1 MCIFANEGGPKSKS
15 SRKETPL
22 KIQKYKEKHV
32 SGKNLEKMFSAPT
45 PSQQACP
52 LPIAHFATYI
62 FGSQPNPKSVDP
74 ESRYHFL
81 IFSDT
86 LLVIFLLTIY
96 SLNTLSLSSS
106 AIFWLYNGVYF
117 SFIQVFHGLIIPWP
131 LEGQKLTTLLHSFH
145 LIVAVKWETKLTWY
159 PDKFIKMP

>member
-1 MCIFANEGGPKSKS
+1 MSRSCQNSGFHLCGCIQVWDCCFFVYFWA
-15 SRKETPL
+15 
-22 KIQKYKEKHV
+22 
-32 SGKNLEKMFSAPT
+32 F
-45 PSQQACP
+45 
-52 LPIAHFATYI
+52 F
-62 FGSQPNPKSVDP
+62 
-74 ESRYHFL
+74 

-131 LEGQKLTTLLHSFH
+131 IEGQKLTISAFFSSPTNFYRQMRQQIAMVFWQNWQNTRKHSSCPIWALLEEPALQFVTIYGSSIAEISNKKHTVYSH
-145 LIVAVKWETKLTWY
+145 
-159 PDKFIKMP
+159 